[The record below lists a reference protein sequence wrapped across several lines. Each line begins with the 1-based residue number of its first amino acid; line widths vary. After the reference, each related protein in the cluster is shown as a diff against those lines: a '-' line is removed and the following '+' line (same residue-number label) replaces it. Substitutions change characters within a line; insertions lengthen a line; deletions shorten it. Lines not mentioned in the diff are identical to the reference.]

1 MEITQETVAAA
12 VNSVASARGR
22 GTLPNMMAFAR
33 ALKQLGVKVSLSQVI
48 DAARSADLVDIADKQ
63 DFRALLRSNLILQKE
78 DFPVF
83 DMVFDCFWREQSYER
98 VPMETLEIQGTPS
111 ESGAE
116 EGGDEEGL
124 EEAVAEAAAEEN
136 VPLEN
141 LEEFSIPTYSPQ
153 ELLNSKDFSEM
164 GVEESRAIARAILL
178 IATKIA
184 TQISRRKKIG
194 RKGSTVDPRW
204 TMRRSMKYGGEIV
217 ELVLRKRRIK
227 KTKVVL
233 LCDVSGSM
241 DCYSRFLIQF
251 MYGLQNELWG
261 VETFVFSTSL
271 SRITHLIRTKDIG
284 NALEKISGSIL
295 GWSGGT
301 NIGRSLHTFNR
312 SFAPSMV
319 THRSVV
325 VIISDGWDRGDVSLL
340 EREMQDLKRRCKKI
354 IWLNPLLA
362 SDNYEPLCKG
372 MQAALPYLDL
382 FLSVHNVNSLVA
394 LGRTLQKMVELRK
407 SIFDPRSSILDH
419 RRC

>member
-1 MEITQETVAAA
+1 MEITPEAVAAA
-12 VNSVASARGR
+12 VGNFSSVRGQ
-22 GTLPNMMAFAR
+22 GTLPNLLAFGR
-33 ALKQLGVKVSLSQVI
+33 ALKELGVKVSLSQVL
-48 DAARSADLVDIADKQ
+48 DVSRAVEFVDLADKG
-63 DFRALLRSNLILQKE
+63 DFRSLLRSNLISQKE
-78 DFPVF
+78 DFPAF
-83 DMVFDCFWREQSYER
+83 DMLFDCFWREQSYER
-98 VPMETLEIQGTPS
+98 VPMETLEIQGTPT
-111 ESGAE
+111 ESGVQD
-116 EGGDEEGL
+116 GGDEEGL
-124 EEAVAEAAAEEN
+124 EEAVAETVATEN

-141 LEEFSIPTYSPQ
+141 LDEFSVPTYSPQ
-153 ELLNSKDFSEM
+153 ELLNRKDFSEM

-184 TQISRRKKIG
+184 TQISRRKKLG
-194 RKGSTVDPRW
+194 RKGNVVDPRW
-204 TMRRSMKYGGEIV
+204 TLRKNMKYGGEIID
-217 ELVLRKRRIK
+217 LVNRKRRIK
-227 KTKVVL
+227 KTRVVL

-271 SRITHLIRTKDIG
+271 SRITHLIRTKDIA

-312 SFAPSMV
+312 NFAPSMV
-319 THRSVV
+319 THRTVV

-382 FLSVHNVNSLVA
+382 FLSVHNVNSLIA
-394 LGRTLQKMVELRK
+394 LGRTLQKMVA
-407 SIFDPRSSILDH
+407 
-419 RRC
+419 

>member
-1 MEITQETVAAA
+1 MDITPESVAAA
-12 VNSVASARGR
+12 VNDVATARGK

-33 ALKQLGVKVSLSQVI
+33 ALKQLGVKISLSQVL
-48 DAARSADLVDIADKQ
+48 DASRSADLVDIAERA
-63 DFRALLRSNLILQKE
+63 DFRALLRANMISQKE
-78 DFPVF
+78 DFPIF

-98 VPMETLEIQGTPS
+98 VPMETMEIQGTPT
-111 ESGAE
+111 ESDAPQ
-116 EGGDEEGL
+116 GGDEEGGL
-124 EEAVAEAAAEEN
+124 EEAATDALANEN
-136 VPLEN
+136 LQLEN
-141 LEEFSIPTYSPQ
+141 LDEFAIPTYSPQ
-153 ELLNSKDFSEM
+153 ELMNRKDFSEM
-164 GVEESRAIARAILL
+164 GVEESRAIARAIML

-194 RKGSTVDPRW
+194 RKGNTVDPRW
-204 TMRRSMKYGGEIV
+204 TMRRSMRHGGEIID
-217 ELVLRKRRIK
+217 LVHRKKRIK
-227 KTKVVL
+227 KTRVVL

-271 SRITHLIRTKDIG
+271 SRITHLIRTKDIV
-284 NALEKISGSIL
+284 NALEKIAGSIL

-312 SFAPSMV
+312 NFAPSMV
-319 THRSVV
+319 THRTVV

-340 EREMQDLKRRCKKI
+340 EREMQDLKRRAKKI

-362 SDNYEPLCKG
+362 SENYEPLCKG

-394 LGRTLQKMVELRK
+394 LGRTLQKLVA
-407 SIFDPRSSILDH
+407 
-419 RRC
+419 

>member
-12 VNSVASARGR
+12 VNSVASARGK
-22 GTLPNMMAFAR
+22 GTLPNLMAFAR

-48 DAARSADLVDIADKQ
+48 DASRSADLVDIAEKS
-63 DFRALLRSNLILQKE
+63 DFRAVLRSNLILQKE
-78 DFPVF
+78 DFPTF
-83 DMVFDCFWREQSYER
+83 DMLFDSFWREQSYER
-98 VPMETLEIQGTPS
+98 VPMETMEIQGTPTDS
-111 ESGAE
+111 HSQ
-116 EGGDEEGL
+116 EGGDEEGGL
-124 EEAVAEAAAEEN
+124 EDAAVESIPKEN

-141 LEEFSIPTYSPQ
+141 LDEFSVPTYSPQ
-153 ELLNSKDFSEM
+153 ELMNRKDFSEM

-204 TMRRSMKYGGEIV
+204 TMRRSMKYGGEIID
-217 ELVLRKRRIK
+217 LVRRKKRIK
-227 KTKVVL
+227 KTRVVL

-271 SRITHLIRTKDIG
+271 SRITHLIRTKDIA

-312 SFAPSMV
+312 NFAPSIV
-319 THRSVV
+319 THRTVV

-340 EREMQDLKRRCKKI
+340 EREMQDIKRRCRKI

-362 SDNYEPLCKG
+362 SENYEPLCKG

-382 FLSVHNVNSLVA
+382 FLSVHNVNSLVT
-394 LGRTLQKMVELRK
+394 LGRTLEKMVA
-407 SIFDPRSSILDH
+407 
-419 RRC
+419 

>member
-1 MEITQETVAAA
+1 MEITPEAVVAA
-12 VNSVASARGR
+12 VGNFSSVRGQ
-22 GTLPNMMAFAR
+22 GTLPNLLAFGR
-33 ALKQLGVKVSLSQVI
+33 ALKELGVKVSLSQVL
-48 DAARSADLVDIADKQ
+48 DVSRAVEFVDLADKG
-63 DFRALLRSNLILQKE
+63 DFRSLLRSNLISQKE
-78 DFPVF
+78 DFPAF
-83 DMVFDCFWREQSYER
+83 DMLFDCFWREQSYER
-98 VPMETLEIQGTPS
+98 VPMETLEIQGTPT
-111 ESGAE
+111 ESGVQD
-116 EGGDEEGL
+116 GGDEEGL
-124 EEAVAEAAAEEN
+124 EEAVAETVATEN

-141 LEEFSIPTYSPQ
+141 LDEFSVPTYSPQ
-153 ELLNSKDFSEM
+153 ELLNRKDFSEM

-184 TQISRRKKIG
+184 TQISRRKKLG
-194 RKGSTVDPRW
+194 RKGNVVDPRW
-204 TMRRSMKYGGEIV
+204 TLRKNMKYGGEIID
-217 ELVLRKRRIK
+217 LVNRKRRIK
-227 KTKVVL
+227 KTRVVL

-271 SRITHLIRTKDIG
+271 SRITHLIRTKDIA

-312 SFAPSMV
+312 NFAPSMV
-319 THRSVV
+319 THRTVV

-382 FLSVHNVNSLVA
+382 FLSVHNVNSLIA
-394 LGRTLQKMVELRK
+394 LGRTLQKMVA
-407 SIFDPRSSILDH
+407 
-419 RRC
+419 

>member
-33 ALKQLGVKVSLSQVI
+33 VLKHLGVKVSLSQVI
-48 DAARSADLVDIADKQ
+48 DAARSADLVDVAEKQ
-63 DFRALLRSNLILQKE
+63 DFRALLRSNLISQKE

-124 EEAVAEAAAEEN
+124 EEAVAEASAQEN

-153 ELLNSKDFSEM
+153 ELLNRKDFSEM

-194 RKGSTVDPRW
+194 RKGNTVDPRW
-204 TMRRSMKYGGEIV
+204 TMRKSMKYGGEIV
-217 ELVLRKRRIK
+217 ELVNRKRRIK

-284 NALEKISGSIL
+284 NALEKISGTIL

-312 SFAPSMV
+312 NFAPSMV

-340 EREMQDLKRRCKKI
+340 EREMQDLKRRCKKV

-394 LGRTLQKMVELRK
+394 LGRTLQKMVA
-407 SIFDPRSSILDH
+407 
-419 RRC
+419 

>member
-1 MEITQETVAAA
+1 MELTPESVALA
-12 VNSVASARGR
+12 VTSVASARGK
-22 GTLPNMMAFAR
+22 GTLPNLMAFGR
-33 ALKQLGVKVSLSQVI
+33 ALKELGVKVSLSQVI
-48 DAARSADLVDIADKQ
+48 DASKSIDLIDVAEKT
-63 DFRALLRSNLILQKE
+63 DFRALLRANLISQKE
-78 DFPVF
+78 DFPAF
-83 DMVFDCFWREQSYER
+83 DMLFDCFWREQGYER
-98 VPMETLEIQGTPS
+98 MPMETMEIQGTPTDS
-111 ESGAE
+111 HAQ
-116 EGGDEEGL
+116 EGGDEEGGL
-124 EEAVAEAAAEEN
+124 EEAATESMPKEN

-141 LEEFSIPTYSPQ
+141 LEEFSVPTYSPQ
-153 ELLNSKDFSEM
+153 ELMNRKDFSEM
-164 GVEESRAIARAILL
+164 SVEESRAIARAILL

-184 TQISRRKKIG
+184 TQISRRKKVARRGNAI
-194 RKGSTVDPRW
+194 DPRW
-204 TMRRSMKYGGEIV
+204 TMRRSMKYGGEVID
-217 ELVLRKRRIK
+217 LVRRKKRIK

-271 SRITHLIRTKDIG
+271 SRITHLIRTKDIV

-312 SFAPSMV
+312 SFAPSML
-319 THRSVV
+319 TPRTVV

-362 SDNYEPLCKG
+362 SENYEPLCKG
-372 MQAALPYLDL
+372 MQAALPYLDM
-382 FLSVHNVNSLVA
+382 FLSVHNVNSLVS
-394 LGRTLQKMVELRK
+394 LGRTLQKMVA
-407 SIFDPRSSILDH
+407 
-419 RRC
+419 

>member
-1 MEITQETVAAA
+1 MEVTQELVAAA
-12 VNSVASARGR
+12 VNSVASARGK
-22 GTLPNMMAFAR
+22 GTLPNLMAFAR

-48 DAARSADLVDIADKQ
+48 DASRSADLVDIAEKS
-63 DFRALLRSNLILQKE
+63 DFRAVLGSNLILQKE
-78 DFPVF
+78 DFPTF
-83 DMVFDCFWREQSYER
+83 DMLFDSFWREQSYER
-98 VPMETLEIQGTPS
+98 VPMETMEIQGTPTDS
-111 ESGAE
+111 HSQ
-116 EGGDEEGL
+116 EGGDEEGGL
-124 EEAVAEAAAEEN
+124 EDAAVESIPKEN

-141 LEEFSIPTYSPQ
+141 LDEFSVPTYSPQ
-153 ELLNSKDFSEM
+153 ELMNRKDFSEM

-204 TMRRSMKYGGEIV
+204 TMRRSMKYGGEIID
-217 ELVLRKRRIK
+217 LVRRKKRIK
-227 KTKVVL
+227 KTRVVL

-271 SRITHLIRTKDIG
+271 SRITHLIRTKDIA

-312 SFAPSMV
+312 NFAPSIV
-319 THRSVV
+319 THRTVV

-340 EREMQDLKRRCKKI
+340 EREMQDIKRRCKKI

-362 SDNYEPLCKG
+362 SENYEPLCKG

-382 FLSVHNVNSLVA
+382 FLSVHNVNSLVT
-394 LGRTLQKMVELRK
+394 LGRTLEKMVA
-407 SIFDPRSSILDH
+407 
-419 RRC
+419 

>member
-1 MEITQETVAAA
+1 MDVTPETVASA
-12 VNSVASARGR
+12 VSGVASARGK
-22 GTLPNMMAFAR
+22 GTLPNVMAFAR
-33 ALKQLGVKVSLSQVI
+33 ALKQLGIKVSLSQVL
-48 DAARSADLVDIADKQ
+48 DASSAVELVDIGERA
-63 DFRALLRSNLILQKE
+63 DFRSLLRANLISQKE

-83 DMVFDCFWREQSYER
+83 DMAFDCFWREQTYER
-98 VPMETLEIQGTPS
+98 MPMETMEIQGTPT
-111 ESGAE
+111 ESDAP
-116 EGGDEEGL
+116 EGGDEEGGL
-124 EEAVAEAAAEEN
+124 EEAASEAMANEN
-136 VPLEN
+136 LQLEN
-141 LEEFSIPTYSPQ
+141 LDEFAVPTYSPQ
-153 ELLNSKDFSEM
+153 ELMNRKDFSEM
-164 GVEESRAIARAILL
+164 GVEESRAIARAIML

-184 TQISRRKKIG
+184 TQISRRKKLG
-194 RKGSTVDPRW
+194 RKGNTVDPRW
-204 TMRRSMKYGGEIV
+204 TMRRSMKYGGEVI
-217 ELVLRKRRIK
+217 ELVHRKKRIK
-227 KTKVVL
+227 KTRVVL

-271 SRITHLIRTKDIG
+271 SRITHLIRTKDIV

-319 THRSVV
+319 THRTVV

-340 EREMQDLKRRCKKI
+340 EREMQDLKRRAKKI

-362 SDNYEPLCKG
+362 SENYEPLCKG

-382 FLSVHNVNSLVA
+382 FLSVHNVNSLVS
-394 LGRTLQKMVELRK
+394 LGRTLQKMVA
-407 SIFDPRSSILDH
+407 
-419 RRC
+419 

>member
-1 MEITQETVAAA
+1 VDITPEKIAAAMGSVAAA
-12 VNSVASARGR
+12 RGS
-22 GTLPNMMAFAR
+22 GTVPNMMAFAR
-33 ALKQLGVKVSLSQVI
+33 ALKELGVKVSLSQVL
-48 DAARSADLVDIADKQ
+48 DASRSVDLVDIGAKD
-63 DFRALLRSNLILQKE
+63 DFRALLRANLISQKE
-78 DFPVF
+78 DFPAF
-83 DMVFDCFWREQSYER
+83 DMLFDCFWREQGYER
-98 VPMETLEIQGTPS
+98 VPMETLEIQGTPT
-111 ESGAE
+111 ESDAP
-116 EGGDEEGL
+116 EGGDEEGGL
-124 EEAVAEAAAEEN
+124 EEAASESL
-136 VPLEN
+136 PKEN
-141 LEEFSIPTYSPQ
+141 LPLDNLDEFSVPTYSPQ
-153 ELLNSKDFSEM
+153 ELMNSKDFSEM

-184 TQISRRKKIG
+184 TQISRRKKVG
-194 RKGSTVDPRW
+194 RKGNVVDPRW
-204 TMRRSMKYGGEIV
+204 TMRKSMKYGGEVID
-217 ELVLRKRRIK
+217 LVHRKKRIK

-271 SRITHLIRTKDIG
+271 SRITHLIRTKDIV

-301 NIGRSLHTFNR
+301 NIGRSVHSFNR
-312 SFAPSMV
+312 NFAPNMV
-319 THRSVV
+319 THRTVV

-362 SDNYEPLCKG
+362 SENYEPLCKG
-372 MQAALPYLDL
+372 MQAALPYLDM

-394 LGRTLQKMVELRK
+394 LGRTLQKMVA
-407 SIFDPRSSILDH
+407 
-419 RRC
+419 

>member
-1 MEITQETVAAA
+1 MDVTPETVAAA
-12 VNSVASARGR
+12 VNSVSSARGK
-22 GTLPNMMAFAR
+22 GTLPNVMAFAR
-33 ALKQLGVKVSLSQVI
+33 ALKQLGIKVSLSQVL
-48 DAARSADLVDIADKQ
+48 DASRSVELVDIGERP
-63 DFRALLRSNLILQKE
+63 DFRSLLRANLISQKE

-83 DMVFDCFWREQSYER
+83 DMVFDCFWREQAYER
-98 VPMETLEIQGTPS
+98 VPMETMEIQGTPT
-111 ESGAE
+111 ESDAP
-116 EGGDEEGL
+116 EGGDEEGGV
-124 EEAVAEAAAEEN
+124 EEAASDAIANEN
-136 VPLEN
+136 LQLEN
-141 LEEFSIPTYSPQ
+141 LDEFSVPTYSPQ
-153 ELLNSKDFSEM
+153 ELMNRKDFSEM
-164 GVEESRAIARAILL
+164 GVEESRAIARAIML

-194 RKGSTVDPRW
+194 RKGNTVDPRW
-204 TMRRSMKYGGEIV
+204 TMRRSMKYGGEVV
-217 ELVLRKRRIK
+217 ELVHRKKRIK
-227 KTKVVL
+227 KTRVVL

-271 SRITHLIRTKDIG
+271 SRITHLIRTKDIVH
-284 NALEKISGSIL
+284 ALEKISGSIL

-312 SFAPSMV
+312 HFAPSMV
-319 THRSVV
+319 THRTVV

-340 EREMQDLKRRCKKI
+340 EREMQDLKRRAKKI

-362 SDNYEPLCKG
+362 SENYEPLCKG

-394 LGRTLQKMVELRK
+394 LGRTLQKMVA
-407 SIFDPRSSILDH
+407 
-419 RRC
+419 

>member
-1 MEITQETVAAA
+1 MEITPETVASA
-12 VNSVASARGR
+12 VGNFSSVRGQ
-22 GTLPNMMAFAR
+22 GTLPNLLAFGR
-33 ALKQLGVKVSLSQVI
+33 ALKELGVKVSLSQVI
-48 DAARSADLVDIADKQ
+48 DVSRAVEFVDLADKE
-63 DFRALLRSNLILQKE
+63 DFRALLRSNLISQKE

-83 DMVFDCFWREQSYER
+83 DMLFDCFWREQSYER
-98 VPMETLEIQGTPS
+98 VPMETLEIQGTPT
-111 ESGAE
+111 ESGAQ

-124 EEAVAEAAAEEN
+124 EEALAESVATEN
-136 VPLEN
+136 VPLED
-141 LEEFSIPTYSPQ
+141 LDEFSIPTYSPQ
-153 ELLNSKDFSEM
+153 ELLNRKDFSEM

-184 TQISRRKKIG
+184 TQISRRKKLG
-194 RKGSTVDPRW
+194 RKGNVVDPRW
-204 TMRRSMKYGGEIV
+204 TMRRNMKYGGEIID
-217 ELVLRKRRIK
+217 LVNRKRRIK
-227 KTKVVL
+227 KTRVVL

-271 SRITHLIRTKDIG
+271 SRITHLIRTKDIA

-312 SFAPSMV
+312 NFAPSMV
-319 THRSVV
+319 THRTVV

-382 FLSVHNVNSLVA
+382 FLSVHNVNSLIA
-394 LGRTLQKMVELRK
+394 LGRTLQKMVA
-407 SIFDPRSSILDH
+407 
-419 RRC
+419 

>member
-1 MEITQETVAAA
+1 MEITAETVASA
-12 VNSVASARGR
+12 VNNVASARGK

-33 ALKQLGVKVSLSQVI
+33 ALKQLGIKVSLSQVL
-48 DAARSADLVDIADKQ
+48 DASRSADLVDIGERS
-63 DFRALLRSNLILQKE
+63 DFRAMLRANLISQKE

-98 VPMETLEIQGTPS
+98 VPMETMEIQGTPT
-111 ESGAE
+111 ESDAP
-116 EGGDEEGL
+116 EGGDEEGGL
-124 EEAVAEAAAEEN
+124 EEVTSEAIANEN
-136 VPLEN
+136 LQLEN
-141 LEEFSIPTYSPQ
+141 LDEFAIPTYSPQ
-153 ELLNSKDFSEM
+153 ELMNRKDFSEM
-164 GVEESRAIARAILL
+164 GVEESRAIARAIML

-194 RKGSTVDPRW
+194 RKGNAVDPRW
-204 TMRRSMKYGGEIV
+204 TMRRSMKYGGEVI
-217 ELVLRKRRIK
+217 ELVHRKKRIK
-227 KTKVVL
+227 KTRVVL

-271 SRITHLIRTKDIG
+271 SRITHLIRTKDIV

-312 SFAPSMV
+312 NFAPSMV
-319 THRSVV
+319 THRTVV

-340 EREMQDLKRRCKKI
+340 EREMQDLKRRAKKI

-362 SDNYEPLCKG
+362 SENYEPLCKG

-382 FLSVHNVNSLVA
+382 FLSVHNVNSLVS
-394 LGRTLQKMVELRK
+394 LGRTLQKMVA
-407 SIFDPRSSILDH
+407 
-419 RRC
+419 

>member
-1 MEITQETVAAA
+1 MDVTPETVATA
-12 VNSVASARGR
+12 VSNVASARGR
-22 GTLPNMMAFAR
+22 GTLPNLMAFAR
-33 ALKQLGVKVSLSQVI
+33 ALKQLGIKVSLSQVL
-48 DAARSADLVDIADKQ
+48 DASRSVELVDIAERA
-63 DFRALLRSNLILQKE
+63 DFRALLRANLISQKE

-83 DMVFDCFWREQSYER
+83 DMAFDCFWREQTYER
-98 VPMETLEIQGTPS
+98 MPMETMEIQGTPT
-111 ESGAE
+111 ESDAP
-116 EGGDEEGL
+116 EGGDEEGGL
-124 EEAVAEAAAEEN
+124 EEAASEAMANEN
-136 VPLEN
+136 LQLEN
-141 LEEFSIPTYSPQ
+141 LDEFSVPTYSPQ
-153 ELLNSKDFSEM
+153 ELMNRKDFSEM
-164 GVEESRAIARAILL
+164 GVEESRAVARAIML

-194 RKGSTVDPRW
+194 RKGNTIDPRW
-204 TMRRSMKYGGEIV
+204 TMRRNMKYGGEVI
-217 ELVLRKRRIK
+217 ELVHRKKRIK

-271 SRITHLIRTKDIG
+271 SRITHLIRTKDIV

-312 SFAPSMV
+312 NFAPSIV
-319 THRSVV
+319 THRTVV

-340 EREMQDLKRRCKKI
+340 EREMQDLKRRAKKI

-362 SDNYEPLCKG
+362 SENYEPLCKG

-382 FLSVHNVNSLVA
+382 FLSVHNVNSLVS
-394 LGRTLQKMVELRK
+394 LGRTLQKMVA
-407 SIFDPRSSILDH
+407 
-419 RRC
+419 

>member
-1 MEITQETVAAA
+1 MEVTPEAVVAA
-12 VNSVASARGR
+12 VGNFSSVRGQ
-22 GTLPNMMAFAR
+22 GTLPNLLAFGR
-33 ALKQLGVKVSLSQVI
+33 ALKELGVKVSLSQVI
-48 DAARSADLVDIADKQ
+48 DVSRAVEFVDLADKG
-63 DFRALLRSNLILQKE
+63 DFRALLRSNLISQKE

-83 DMVFDCFWREQSYER
+83 DMLFDCFWREQSYER
-98 VPMETLEIQGTPS
+98 VPMETLEIQGTPT
-111 ESGAE
+111 ESGAQ

-124 EEAVAEAAAEEN
+124 EEAVAETVATEN

-141 LEEFSIPTYSPQ
+141 LDEFSVPTYSPQ
-153 ELLNSKDFSEM
+153 ELLNRKDFSEM

-184 TQISRRKKIG
+184 TQISRRKKLG
-194 RKGSTVDPRW
+194 RKGNVVDPRW
-204 TMRRSMKYGGEIV
+204 TMRKNMKYGGEIID
-217 ELVLRKRRIK
+217 LVNRKRRIK
-227 KTKVVL
+227 KTRVVL

-271 SRITHLIRTKDIG
+271 SRITHLIRTKDIA
-284 NALEKISGSIL
+284 NALEKISGNIV

-312 SFAPSMV
+312 NFAPSMV
-319 THRSVV
+319 THRTVV

-382 FLSVHNVNSLVA
+382 FLSVHNVNSLIA
-394 LGRTLQKMVELRK
+394 LGRTLQKMVA
-407 SIFDPRSSILDH
+407 
-419 RRC
+419 

>member
-12 VNSVASARGR
+12 VNSVASARGK
-22 GTLPNMMAFAR
+22 GTLPNLMAFAR

-48 DAARSADLVDIADKQ
+48 DASRSADLVDVAEKS
-63 DFRALLRSNLILQKE
+63 DFRAVLRSNLILQKE
-78 DFPVF
+78 DFPTF
-83 DMVFDCFWREQSYER
+83 DMLFDSFWREQSYER
-98 VPMETLEIQGTPS
+98 VPMETMDIQGTPTDS
-111 ESGAE
+111 HSQ
-116 EGGDEEGL
+116 EGGDEEGGL
-124 EEAVAEAAAEEN
+124 EDTAVESIPKEN

-141 LEEFSIPTYSPQ
+141 LDEFSVPTYSPQ
-153 ELLNSKDFSEM
+153 ELMNRKDFSEM

-204 TMRRSMKYGGEIV
+204 TMRRSMKYGGEIID
-217 ELVLRKRRIK
+217 LVRRKKRIK
-227 KTKVVL
+227 KTRVVL

-271 SRITHLIRTKDIG
+271 SRITHLIRTKDIA

-312 SFAPSMV
+312 NFAPSIV
-319 THRSVV
+319 THRTVV

-340 EREMQDLKRRCKKI
+340 EREMQDIKRRCKKI

-362 SDNYEPLCKG
+362 SENYEPLCKG

-382 FLSVHNVNSLVA
+382 FLSVHNVNSLVT
-394 LGRTLQKMVELRK
+394 LGRTLEKMVA
-407 SIFDPRSSILDH
+407 
-419 RRC
+419 

>member
-1 MEITQETVAAA
+1 MEITPEAVAAA
-12 VNSVASARGR
+12 VSNFSTVRGQ
-22 GTLPNMMAFAR
+22 GTLPNLLAFGR

-48 DAARSADLVDIADKQ
+48 DASRAVEFVDLADKV
-63 DFRALLRSNLILQKE
+63 DFRSLLRSNLILQKE

-83 DMVFDCFWREQSYER
+83 DMLFDCFWREQSYER
-98 VPMETLEIQGTPS
+98 VPMETLEIQGTPT
-111 ESGAE
+111 ESGAQ

-124 EEAVAEAAAEEN
+124 EEAAAETSATEN

-141 LEEFSIPTYSPQ
+141 LDEFSVPTYSPQ
-153 ELLNSKDFSEM
+153 ELLNRKDFSEM

-184 TQISRRKKIG
+184 TQISRRKKLG
-194 RKGSTVDPRW
+194 RKGNVVDPRW
-204 TMRRSMKYGGEIV
+204 TMRKNMKYGGEIID
-217 ELVLRKRRIK
+217 LVNRKRRIK
-227 KTKVVL
+227 KTRVVL

-271 SRITHLIRTKDIG
+271 SRITHLIRTKDIA

-312 SFAPSMV
+312 NFAPSMV
-319 THRSVV
+319 THRTVV

-382 FLSVHNVNSLVA
+382 FLSVHNVNSLIA
-394 LGRTLQKMVELRK
+394 LGRTLQKMVA
-407 SIFDPRSSILDH
+407 
-419 RRC
+419 

>member
-1 MEITQETVAAA
+1 MEITPEAVAAA
-12 VNSVASARGR
+12 VGNFSSVRGQ
-22 GTLPNMMAFAR
+22 GTLPNLLAFGR
-33 ALKQLGVKVSLSQVI
+33 ALKELGVKVGLSQVI
-48 DAARSADLVDIADKQ
+48 DVSRAVEFVDLADKG
-63 DFRALLRSNLILQKE
+63 DFRALLRSNLISQKE

-83 DMVFDCFWREQSYER
+83 DMLFDCFWREQSYER
-98 VPMETLEIQGTPS
+98 VPMETLEIQGTPT
-111 ESGAE
+111 ESGAQ

-124 EEAVAEAAAEEN
+124 EEALAETVATEN
-136 VPLEN
+136 APLEN
-141 LEEFSIPTYSPQ
+141 LDEFSVPTYSPQ
-153 ELLNSKDFSEM
+153 ELLNRKDFSEM

-184 TQISRRKKIG
+184 TQISRRKKLG
-194 RKGSTVDPRW
+194 RKGNVVDPRW
-204 TMRRSMKYGGEIV
+204 TMRKNMKYGGEIID
-217 ELVLRKRRIK
+217 LVNRKRRIK
-227 KTKVVL
+227 KTRVVL

-271 SRITHLIRTKDIG
+271 SRITHLIRTKDIA

-319 THRSVV
+319 THRTVV
-325 VIISDGWDRGDVSLL
+325 VIISDGWDRGDVSVL

-382 FLSVHNVNSLVA
+382 FLSVHNVNSLIA
-394 LGRTLQKMVELRK
+394 LGRTLQKMVA
-407 SIFDPRSSILDH
+407 
-419 RRC
+419 

>member
-1 MEITQETVAAA
+1 MEITPEAVAAA
-12 VNSVASARGR
+12 VNSVAASRGK
-22 GTLPNMMAFAR
+22 GTLPNLMAFAR
-33 ALKQLGVKVSLSQVI
+33 ALKQLGVKVSLSQVL
-48 DAARSADLVDIADKQ
+48 DTSRAVELVDIAEKN
-63 DFRALLRSNLILQKE
+63 DFRAVLRANLVLQKE
-78 DFPVF
+78 DFPAF
-83 DMVFDCFWREQSYER
+83 DMLFDYFWRELSYER
-98 VPMETLEIQGTPS
+98 VPMETLEIQGTPN
-111 ESGAE
+111 ETQAP
-116 EGGDEEGL
+116 EGGDEEGGL
-124 EEAVAEAAAEEN
+124 DEAAVESIPKEN

-141 LEEFSIPTYSPQ
+141 LDEFSVPTYSPQ
-153 ELLNSKDFSEM
+153 ELMNRKDFSEM
-164 GVEESRAIARAILL
+164 SIEESRAIARAILM

-194 RKGSTVDPRW
+194 RKGNAVDPRW
-204 TMRRSMKYGGEIV
+204 TLRRSMKYGGEIID
-217 ELVLRKRRIK
+217 LVHRKKRIK
-227 KTKVVL
+227 KTRVVL

-271 SRITHLIRTKDIG
+271 SRITHLIRTKDIA

-312 SFAPSMV
+312 NFAPSMV
-319 THRSVV
+319 THRTVV

-340 EREMQDLKRRCKKI
+340 EREMQDIKRRCKKI

-362 SDNYEPLCKG
+362 SENYEPLCKG

-382 FLSVHNVNSLVA
+382 FLSVHNVNSLVT
-394 LGRTLQKMVELRK
+394 LGRTLEKLVA
-407 SIFDPRSSILDH
+407 
-419 RRC
+419 

>member
-1 MEITQETVAAA
+1 MEITPEAVAAA
-12 VNSVASARGR
+12 VGNFSSVRGQ
-22 GTLPNMMAFAR
+22 GTLPNLLAFGR
-33 ALKQLGVKVSLSQVI
+33 ALKELGVKVGLSQVI
-48 DAARSADLVDIADKQ
+48 DVSRAVEFVDLADKG
-63 DFRALLRSNLILQKE
+63 DFRALLRSNLISQKE

-83 DMVFDCFWREQSYER
+83 DMLFDCFWREQSYER
-98 VPMETLEIQGTPS
+98 VPMETLEIQGTPT
-111 ESGAE
+111 ESGAQ

-124 EEAVAEAAAEEN
+124 EEAVAETVATEN
-136 VPLEN
+136 VPPEN
-141 LEEFSIPTYSPQ
+141 LDEFSVPTYSPQ
-153 ELLNSKDFSEM
+153 ELLNRKDFSEM

-184 TQISRRKKIG
+184 TQISRRKKLG
-194 RKGSTVDPRW
+194 RKGNVVDPRW
-204 TMRRSMKYGGEIV
+204 TMRRNMKYGGEIID
-217 ELVLRKRRIK
+217 LVNRKRRIK
-227 KTKVVL
+227 KTRVVL

-271 SRITHLIRTKDIG
+271 SRITHLIRTKDIA

-312 SFAPSMV
+312 NFAPSMV
-319 THRSVV
+319 THRTVV

-382 FLSVHNVNSLVA
+382 FLSVHNVNSLIA
-394 LGRTLQKMVELRK
+394 LGRTLQKMVA
-407 SIFDPRSSILDH
+407 
-419 RRC
+419 

>member
-1 MEITQETVAAA
+1 MEITPEAVVAA
-12 VNSVASARGR
+12 VGNFSSVRGQ
-22 GTLPNMMAFAR
+22 GTLPNLLAFGR
-33 ALKQLGVKVSLSQVI
+33 ALKELGVKVSLSQVI
-48 DAARSADLVDIADKQ
+48 DVSRAVEFVDLADKG
-63 DFRALLRSNLILQKE
+63 DFRALLRSNLISQKE

-83 DMVFDCFWREQSYER
+83 DMLFDCFWREQSYER
-98 VPMETLEIQGTPS
+98 VPMETLEIQGTPT
-111 ESGAE
+111 ESGAQ

-124 EEAVAEAAAEEN
+124 EEAIAETVATEN

-141 LEEFSIPTYSPQ
+141 LDEFSVPTYSPQ
-153 ELLNSKDFSEM
+153 ELLNRKDFSEM

-184 TQISRRKKIG
+184 TQISRRKKLG
-194 RKGSTVDPRW
+194 RKGNVVDPRW
-204 TMRRSMKYGGEIV
+204 TMRKNMKYGGEIID
-217 ELVLRKRRIK
+217 LVNRKRRIK
-227 KTKVVL
+227 KTRVVL

-271 SRITHLIRTKDIG
+271 SRITHLIRTKDIA
-284 NALEKISGSIL
+284 NALEKISGNIV

-312 SFAPSMV
+312 NFAPSMV
-319 THRSVV
+319 THRTVV

-382 FLSVHNVNSLVA
+382 FLSVHNVNSLIA
-394 LGRTLQKMVELRK
+394 LGRTLQKMVA
-407 SIFDPRSSILDH
+407 
-419 RRC
+419 